1 MNKNI
6 VVLGSQWG
14 DEGKG
19 KLVDL
24 LTDKAQ
30 AVVRFQ
36 GGHNAGHT
44 LVINGEKTALS
55 LVPSG
60 ILREHVTC
68 YIGNGVVLSPR
79 VLLDEIAM
87 LEKRGVKVRQ
97 RLRISAG
104 CPLILPSHV
113 QLDKARELALGKSA
127 IGTTCRGIGPAYED
141 KAARR
146 GLRVFDLYYP
156 AQFASKLA
164 ALLEY
169 HNFLLQ
175 QYYHTDP
182 VDVQQIIDE
191 SLQLA
196 EEIRPMVTD
205 VVRELH
211 ELRGQ
216 GANILF
222 EGAQGAFLDIDH
234 GTYPFVT
241 SSNTTAGSVAGGSG
255 FGPRY
260 LDYVLGV
267 TKAYTTRVGGGPMP
281 TELNDE
287 VGQHLAQ
294 IGHEF
299 GTVTG
304 RARRCGWLDIALLRK
319 SIEINSMTAL
329 CITKLDVLDGLKEV
343 KMAVSYRLGN
353 EEWLIPPVDTQQFA
367 ACEPVYETLPGWEG
381 TTKGVTDMNAL
392 PENAKKYLK
401 RIEELTGIPI
411 HILSTGPDREET
423 VIIKHPF
430 A

>member
-1 MNKNI
+1 MNNNI

-24 LTDKAQ
+24 LTDRAQ

-60 ILREHVTC
+60 ILREHVKC

-87 LEKRGVKVRQ
+87 LEKRGVKVRD

-113 QLDKARELALGKSA
+113 ALDKAREQALGKAA
-127 IGTTCRGIGPAYED
+127 IGTTGRGIGPAYED

-146 GLRVFDLYYP
+146 GLRVFDLFYP
-156 AQFASKLA
+156 AEFASKLS

-169 HNFLLQ
+169 HNFLLEH
-175 QYYHTDP
+175 YYHTEP
-182 VDVQQIIDE
+182 VDVQQVIEE

-196 EEIRPMVTD
+196 EQIRPMVVD

-211 ELRGQ
+211 ELRANH
-216 GANILF
+216 ANILF

-267 TKAYTTRVGGGPMP
+267 TKAYSTRVGGGPMP

-287 VGQHLAQ
+287 VGKHLAQ
-294 IGHEF
+294 RGHEF

-304 RARRCGWLDIALLRK
+304 RARRCGWLDIPLLRK
-319 SIEINSMTAL
+319 SIQINSMTGL

-343 KMAVSYRLGN
+343 KIATHYRLGN
-353 EEWLIPPVDTQQFA
+353 EEWQIPPVDTQQFA
-367 ACEPVYETLPGWEG
+367 ACEPIYETLPGWEG
-381 TTKGVTDMNAL
+381 NTKGVTDMKLL
-392 PENAKKYLK
+392 PENAKKYLQ
-401 RIEELTGIPI
+401 RIEALTGLPI
-411 HILSTGPDREET
+411 DILSTGPERNET
-423 VIIKHPF
+423 IIIRNPF
-430 A
+430 D